1 MNDHAQNLFAGRKSL
16 EKNRIIETLKNTHG
30 NKSAA
35 AKKLGISRT
44 TLYNKMKEYNIM
56 M

>member
-1 MNDHAQNLFAGRKSL
+1 MNDHAQNLFAERKSL